1 MIRLEDSPKRD
12 LWQVISL
19 FVLVV
24 ILLVGIYTS
33 EKALGMGDISQIVV
47 QEILLFIIFFGLN
60 YFWTKQPVKL
70 GLTVSFRKLIP
81 ISLPI
86 IVLVLW
92 ILFIML
98 GKHSA
103 HTMILA
109 TVSGLGAGIFEEYL
123 FRGIILAKL
132 LKVFSG
138 SSKAKTVAYAVIV
151 SSLLFGCT
159 HATNFAAQSIPE
171 TLLQILNAAFMGA
184 ILAALY
190 LRSGSIIVPMLFHGL
205 WDFNTFVVTGSTVL
219 KSGSTSIA
227 PMIGSWVVFLL
238 IALYYFRRSKI
249 QEIDLKHFE

>member
-1 MIRLEDSPKRD
+1 VIGLEDSPKRD

-24 ILLVGIYTS
+24 ILLIGIYFGET
-33 EKALGMGDISQIVV
+33 ALGMGEISQIAV

-81 ISLPI
+81 ISVPI
-86 IVLVLW
+86 IVIVLF

-98 GKHSA
+98 GKHTT
-103 HTMILA
+103 HTMVLA

-123 FRGIILAKL
+123 FRGIILGKL

-138 SSKAKTVAYAVIV
+138 PSKGKTIAYAVIV
-151 SSLLFGCT
+151 TSLLFGCI
-159 HATNFAAQSIPE
+159 HAVNSASQSIPE
-171 TLLQILNAAFMGA
+171 TGIQILNAAFLGA

-190 LRSGSIIVPMLFHGL
+190 LRSGSIIAPMLFHGC
-205 WDFNTFVVTGSTVL
+205 WDFTTFVVTGSTTL
-219 KSGSTSIA
+219 ASGSTSIA
-227 PMIGSWVVFLL
+227 PVIGLWVVFLL
-238 IALYYFRRSKI
+238 IALYYLRKSKI
-249 QEIDLKHFE
+249 KEIDLKHFE